1 MMTGAQ
7 ASAAWRKMIDHVCMS
22 LVIDRALSDPATFL
36 ERAARRVSDL
46 EHGQRLLMAAHYAH
60 AGKDVPQWLFS

>member
-7 ASAAWRKMIDHVCMS
+7 ASAAWRKMVDHACMWF
-22 LVIDRALSDPATFL
+22 VL
-36 ERAARRVSDL
+36 ERAIADPAKFVERAAWRVHDL
-46 EHGQRLLMAAHYAH
+46 EHGRALLMAAQYVH